1 MKLAKM
7 KDGNL
12 FVVVTDEYKT
22 QWELEHP
29 VEIPGNFEE

>member
-12 FVVVTDEYKT
+12 SAVVIDEYKA

-29 VEIPGNFEE
+29 VEIPDNFEE